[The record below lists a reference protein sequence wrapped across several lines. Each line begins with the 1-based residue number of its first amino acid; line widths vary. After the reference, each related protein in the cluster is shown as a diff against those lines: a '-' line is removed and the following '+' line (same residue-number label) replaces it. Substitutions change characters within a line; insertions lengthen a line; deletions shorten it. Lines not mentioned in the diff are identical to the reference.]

1 MKRNIL
7 LIGNDGISNLE
18 YSYFKAFKRIGFS
31 VEFYKI
37 DRNVK
42 NRIISKIES
51 IFPFIKNYFLQLKLI
66 NYLKKNKRKILF
78 YFYLKA
84 HILI

>member
-1 MKRNIL
+1 MKKNIL

-37 DRNVK
+37 DRTVK

-51 IFPFIKNYFLQLKLI
+51 IFPLN
-66 NYLKKNKRKILF
+66 
-78 YFYLKA
+78 
-84 HILI
+84 